1 MFQGQCFS
9 PNYPLQK
16 ITSEPWCVYVDIH
29 ASHLI
34 KEGWKQA
41 TSKVYFVQIEFASG
55 NNFWAESFL
64 QKHGLQC
71 SETNPD
77 TLPLTRDSQR
87 SFSTIALLAI
97 CLAVT
102 RAMHSSHQTK
112 PLSVL
117 TGLMGTRCSWVSL
130 DLSHTGTAGSALIRH
145 KQVSSS
151 LQQPFI
157 FWPTPTLRHLKTF
170 NWLLHF
176 LWSQEEGGVYAIMSL
191 LKVSEL

>member
-1 MFQGQCFS
+1 MWISMPAISLRKDENKLPQKSICSDRVCLRKQFLGRKFPAETWPAVFRNQTWHTSLNQGLPEELF
-9 PNYPLQK
+9 YPH
-16 ITSEPWCVYVDIH
+16 V
-29 ASHLI
+29 
-34 KEGWKQA
+34 
-41 TSKVYFVQIEFASG
+41 
-55 NNFWAESFL
+55 
-64 QKHGLQC
+64 
-71 SETNPD
+71 
-77 TLPLTRDSQR
+77 
-87 SFSTIALLAI
+87 LAI

-151 LQQPFI
+151 LQQPFV

-176 LWSQEEGGVYAIMSL
+176 LWSQEGGGVHVIMSL